1 MLGPVIRFFPMLRPP
16 AAAGFAALAGGV
28 CLAVVGCEPAE
39 EPDFAPGPAYA
50 ALMAEARTGARAEV
64 EDFETGERVE
74 KDLPGLDAALRA
86 RFGTPGMPAVYT
98 KLPVDFGPGEAV
110 AADVIPGDPAD
121 DGAFAAEVTLEGPD
135 GADPPPVAAGDV
147 IHWTDFDGNPHAAAP
162 AAADGAT
169 VTLAGLTDAT
179 APAAG
184 DRLFVGEPAA
194 LKLGRDVYVT
204 QCAHCHG
211 TTGAG
216 DGPTA
221 KYLHPK
227 PRNYR
232 PGLYKF
238 TSTGGATPSRADLTK
253 ILREGIPGTYMPA
266 FSPYALDETQL
277 AAVVEYVRWLSM
289 RGSADQAIVNEAF
302 LIPTEEAVAE
312 RIEGGETREEI
323 LSELTSDWAM
333 NVTGAAGFGLAAI
346 ADQWANAE
354 LDPPVTPEEPYPAA
368 ELAAPDAKRASVF
381 RGRELFLQNRT
392 QCVSCHGAKGLGDGP
407 QTVAVMNDEV
417 TGEPF
422 AAPGLHDKWGEPIR
436 PRNLTRGIYR
446 GGRRP
451 IDLYRRLHDGIGPSK
466 MPGFGQVLSDSEIWD
481 LVNFVLA
488 LPHDPALLD
497 GVTPEPPPTLGDAPR
512 TAAL

>member
-1 MLGPVIRFFPMLRPP
+1 MFRPP

-28 CLAVVGCEPAE
+28 CLAAAGCEPAE

-50 ALMAEARTGARAEV
+50 ALMTEARTGTRAEV
-64 EDFETGERVE
+64 ADDDGELVE
-74 KDLPGLDAALRA
+74 KDLPGLDAALRT
-86 RFGTPGMPAVYT
+86 RFGTPAEPAVYT
-98 KLPVDFGPGEAV
+98 KLPVAFGLGDAV
-110 AADVIPGDPAD
+110 AADVVPGEPDD
-121 DGAFAAEVTLEGPD
+121 DGAFAAEITLEGPD

-147 IHWTDFDGNPHAAAP
+147 VHWTDFDGNPHAATP
-162 AAADGAT
+162 AAVDGAT

-179 APAAG
+179 APAPG
-184 DRLFVGEPAA
+184 DRVFVGEPET
-194 LKLGRDVYVT
+194 LQLGREVYVA

-211 TTGAG
+211 ATGAG

-221 KYLHPK
+221 KYLYPA

-238 TSTGGATPSRADLTK
+238 TSTGGATPTRADLTK

-266 FSPYALDETQL
+266 FSPYSLDETQL

-302 LIPTEEAVAE
+302 SIPTEEAVAE
-312 RIEGGETREEI
+312 EIAGGETRANIVARLAEN
-323 LSELTSDWAM
+323 WAM
-333 NVTGAAGFGLAAI
+333 DVTGTAGYALTAI

-354 LDPPVTPEEPYPAA
+354 LDPPVTPDEPYPAE
-368 ELAAPDAKRASVF
+368 ELADAGAKRASVL
-381 RGRELFLQNRT
+381 RGRDLFLQNRT
-392 QCVSCHGAKGLGDGP
+392 QCVSCHGAKGLGNGP
-407 QTVAVMNDEV
+407 QTVAIMNDEA

-466 MPGFGQVLSDSEIWD
+466 MPGFGQVLSDAEIWD

-488 LPHDPALLD
+488 LPHDPTLLD
-497 GVTPEPPPTLGDAPR
+497 GVTPEPPPTLGDAPQ